1 MRSRNVKSLPSGT
14 VARGIR
20 RSELPPLHLLYTFEA
35 AARTL
40 SFTVAAGELFLTQS
54 AVSRQIQQVEEALGA
69 PLFERRHRALVLTEA
84 GQVMQRAVV
93 DCLARL
99 RDATAS
105 VRATQP
111 GRQIAI
117 TTTPGF
123 ASLWLIPRLAR
134 FTASHPQVDVR
145 ISATLE
151 VLDLQRSAIDVSVR
165 LTTLDKGLGR
175 PLFEEQVLPVC
186 APQLLQDRSKPLVR
200 PADLA
205 HHTLLAIDTPRGQS
219 LTMTYPHDTQ
229 HPALHQ
235 RPVAGRRRWQ
245 DLAVFNPA
253 TGQEIGRVAHA
264 GIADLDAALAAAQKG
279 FETWRDLPAIER
291 NKIMRRAAALMRE
304 RADAIGALLT
314 QEQGKPLVEAK
325 GEAMAAADIIEWFAD
340 EGLRVYGRIVPSR
353 FNLATRQM
361 VLKDPVGPVAAFT
374 PWNFPI
380 NQVVRKMARAGHG
393 LLDDRQGAEETPA
406 SPAELIRA
414 FADAGVPAGVLGL
427 VYGNPAEISNYLIP
441 HPVIRKIT
449 FTGST
454 PVGKQLAALAGQHM
468 KRVTMELGGHAPVIV
483 AEDADVAL
491 AVKAAGGAK
500 FRNAGQVCISPT
512 RFLVHESIQNDFAA
526 ALVKY
531 TQGLKVGDGLP
542 RARRWARWPTR
553 AASPPWPS
561 SRRTR

>member
-14 VARGIR
+14 VAHGIR

-69 PLFERRHRALVLTEA
+69 HLFERRHRALALTEA

-219 LTMTYPHDTQ
+219 LTMDWEPWFKVMGLPEIRTPS
-229 HPALHQ
+229 LFI
-235 RPVAGRRRWQ
+235 AGRWQ
-245 DLAVFNPA
+245 DAADGRTLAVHNPA

-264 GIADLDAALAAAQKG
+264 GRADLDLRTG
-279 FETWRDLPAIER
+279 RR
-291 NKIMRRAAALMRE
+291 RRASRPGATPRRRAQQDHAQGRRPAARA
-304 RADAIGALLT
+304 RHRHRPPADAGAG
-314 QEQGKPLVEAK
+314 QAAGRGAV
-325 GEAMAAADIIEWFAD
+325 EAMAAADIIEWFAE
-340 EGLRVYGRIVPSR
+340 EGFRVYGRIVPSAR
-353 FNLATRQM
+353 QPAMRQM
-361 VLKDPVGPVAAFT
+361 VMKDPVGPVAAFT

-380 NQVVRKMARAGHG
+380 NQVVRKLGAALAAGCSM
-393 LLDDRQGAEETPA
+393 LVKAAERRRPR
-406 SPAELIRA
+406 PAELIRA
-414 FADAGVPAGVLGL
+414 FADAGVPRGVLGL
-427 VYGNPAEISNYLIP
+427 VYGTPAEISSYLIP

-454 PVGKQLAALAGQHM
+454 PVGKQLAAMAGQHM

-483 AEDADVAL
+483 CDDADVAL
-491 AVKAAGGAK
+491 AVKSIGGAK

-512 RFLVHESIQNDFAA
+512 RFLVHESGE
-526 ALVKY
+526 VRSS
-531 TQGLKVGDGLP
+531 P
-542 RARRWARWPTR
+542 RRWRATPGAWWSAMAWPTARRWARWPTR
-553 AASPPWPS
+553 AA
-561 SRRTR
+561 

>member
-14 VARGIR
+14 VAHGIR

-69 PLFERRHRALVLTEA
+69 HLFERRHRALALTEA

-219 LTMTYPHDTQ
+219 LTMDWEPWFKVMGLPEIRMKNTATPTPNFSSGQ
-229 HPALHQ
+229 WQ
-235 RPVAGRRRWQ
+235 RRRRRQ
-245 DLAVFNPA
+245 DHGRAQPRHRQA
-253 TGQEIGRVAHA
+253 EIGRVAHA
-264 GIADLDAALAAAQKG
+264 SKADLDRALAAAQKG
-279 FETWRDLPAIER
+279 FETWRDMPAVER
-291 NKIMRRAAALMRE
+291 AKTMRRAAALMRE
-304 RADAIGALLT
+304 RADAIARMLT
-314 QEQGKPLVEAK
+314 QEQGKPLAEAK

-340 EGLRVYGRIVPSR
+340 EGRACTAASCPARNLAQRRWCSRTRWARWRPSR
-353 FNLATRQM
+353 PGTSPSTRWCASW
-361 VLKDPVGPVAAFT
+361 P
-374 PWNFPI
+374 
-380 NQVVRKMARAGHG
+380 RAGHG
-393 LLDDRQGAEETPA
+393 LLDHRQGAGRNPGLA
-406 SPAELIRA
+406 RRA
-414 FADAGVPAGVLGL
+414 DPRLC
-427 VYGNPAEISNYLIP
+427 
-441 HPVIRKIT
+441 R
-449 FTGST
+449 
-454 PVGKQLAALAGQHM
+454 
-468 KRVTMELGGHAPVIV
+468 R
-483 AEDADVAL
+483 
-491 AVKAAGGAK
+491 
-500 FRNAGQVCISPT
+500 R
-512 RFLVHESIQNDFAA
+512 
-526 ALVKY
+526 
-531 TQGLKVGDGLP
+531 
-542 RARRWARWPTR
+542 RARRRAGPGLRRPGRDLQLPDPAPGDPQDHLHRLHAPWASSWPRWP
-553 AASPPWPS
+553 AS
-561 SRRTR
+561 T